1 MSQGVGHYV
10 ERHEHGIRDRALNPQ
25 TTVDW
30 EREGNP
36 MSARAR
42 IEKLRLNPKRLLS
55 IAAIVVATSLTACG
69 GGDGSVGVGSGQDP
83 DPVALDFPVAYTK
96 GPLLDVDMNLQ
107 SPTDIREVQRF
118 NIGTDLYL
126 LDRAS
131 PTAPE
136 QNITFSETQGLG
148 DVDGVEISADG
159 TRVLFAM
166 RGPFDPN
173 LADEDQPSWN
183 IWEYEIPTAT
193 LRRIIPDDLTA
204 EEGHDID
211 PQYLADGRIIFSS
224 TRQTQGKAILV
235 DENKQQFEAFD
246 ESFGEPSFV
255 LHVMDEDGNNLHQ
268 VSFNQSHD
276 LEPTLRDN
284 GKVVFTRWD
293 NAGNNN
299 AMHLYQMNPDGS
311 ALELLYGA
319 ESHMTGTGGTA
330 IQFVGAREMI
340 DGRIMAIA
348 RQFDHPEL
356 GGDVITI
363 DIDTYVENSQAIA
376 SFIGMPGPAQVSATQ
391 NVVRTDNL
399 PSVGGRFSSAFPL
412 WDGTDRVLVSWMI
425 CRLIEDPLAAVPVVI
440 PCTSA
445 NLANPNAV
453 PADPLYGIWMYD
465 PINQTQL
472 PIVIGEEGV
481 LIGEVVAAQ
490 PRPNPQ
496 AIPDLVPGIDFDP
509 DLITENVGILNI
521 RSVYDVDGIDIAPPD
536 IASLADPANASAD
549 QRPRRFLRI
558 EKPVSIPDEDIVDL
572 DATDFGPNIL
582 QGMREIVGYAPIEPD
597 GSVRVKVPA
606 NVALAVSVLDADGRR
621 VTARHQ
627 SWLQLVPGQELR
639 CNGCHTPFSG
649 LSHGRS
655 DSFVSVYGGA
665 TGDGV
670 AFTNTLAS
678 LSPNFSETMAETR
691 TRISCQTDCAA
702 LEPSLDIVYE
712 DFWTDPGVRA
722 PDAPFTYAYA
732 DITTLPELPVTNPAC
747 ITTWTATCRSVINY
761 ETHIHPLWSANR
773 EVLDPNDNVTV
784 IADYTCTQ
792 GGCHIPL
799 DAMGAVAV
807 PADQLDLSD
816 VRPREVM
823 DHAWSYR
830 ELLFAD
836 NAETVVNGA
845 LQDIDNGPDVNG
857 NPINVSVPAPMSAA
871 GAIASNRFFSEFET
885 GTHIGWLS
893 PEELRLISEWLDIG
907 AQYYNNPFDVPAN

>member
-1 MSQGVGHYV
+1 M
-10 ERHEHGIRDRALNPQ
+10 N
-25 TTVDW
+25 
-30 EREGNP
+30 
-36 MSARAR
+36 ARAR
-42 IEKLRLNPKRLLS
+42 IEELRLNPKRLLS
-55 IAAIVVATSLTACG
+55 IVSIVVAACLTACG
-69 GGDGSVGVGSGQDP
+69 GSDGSVGVGSGQDP

-96 GPLLDVDMNLQ
+96 GPLRDENMDLQ

-118 NIGTDLYL
+118 NVGTDLYL

-131 PTAPE
+131 PTALE

-159 TRVLFAM
+159 ARVLFAM
-166 RGPFDPN
+166 RGPFDEN
-173 LADEDQPSWN
+173 LDDEDQPKWN
-183 IWEYEIPTAT
+183 VWEYDIPTAT

-255 LHVMDEDGNNLHQ
+255 LHVMDDDGNNLHQ

-276 LEPTLRDN
+276 LEPTMRDN

-319 ESHMTGTGGTA
+319 ESHLTGTDGSE
-330 IQFVGAREMI
+330 IQFVGAREML

-363 DIDTYVENSQAIA
+363 DIETYVENTQAVA
-376 SFIGMPGPAQVSATQ
+376 GFFGLPGPAQESVTQ

-425 CRLIEDPLAAVPVVI
+425 CRLVEDPAAAVPVIV
-440 PCTSA
+440 PCTA
-445 NLANPNAV
+445 DNLAIPTAV

-465 PINQTQL
+465 PIDQTQL
-472 PIVIGEEGV
+472 PVVIGEEGV

-496 AIPDLVPGIDFDP
+496 AILDPVPGIDFDP

-521 RSVYDVDGIDIAPPD
+521 RSVYDVDGIDIAVPN
-536 IASLADPANASAD
+536 IASLVDPANATAD

-582 QGMREIVGYAPIEPD
+582 QGMREIIGYAPIEPD

-606 NVALAVSVLDADGRR
+606 NVALAVSVLDVDGRR

-639 CNGCHTPFSG
+639 CNGCHAPSG
-649 LSHGRS
+649 DLSHGRS
-655 DSFVSVYGGA
+655 DTFDSAYGGA
-665 TGDGV
+665 TGDGI

-678 LSPNFSETMAETR
+678 LSPNFQETMAETR

-702 LEPSLDIVYE
+702 LEPSLDVVYE
-712 DFWTDPGVRA
+712 DFWTDPATAGRA
-722 PDAPFTYAYA
+722 PDAPFSYAYA
-732 DITTLPELPVTNPAC
+732 AITTLPELPVTDPAC
-747 ITTWTATCRSVINY
+747 LTNWTATCRSVINY

-773 EVLDPNDNVTV
+773 EVLDPNDGVTV

-799 DAMGAVAV
+799 DAIDQPAI

-816 VRPREVM
+816 VRPRQVV
-823 DHAWSYR
+823 DHAIAYR

-836 NAETVVNGA
+836 NAETLVNGA
-845 LQDIDNGPDVNG
+845 LADIDNGPDANG
-857 NPINVSVPAPMSAA
+857 NPIPVNVPAPMSAA
-871 GAIASNRFFSEFET
+871 GANASDRFFAEFEA
-885 GTHIGWLS
+885 GGAHVDYLS
-893 PEELRLISEWLDIG
+893 LDELRLISEWLDIG